1 MRRTTRGES
10 IGAVIHIFMETAQGD
25 FLYSYLYL
33 KSAKMSCF
41 ILYVMLFLLQ
51 NQRTG
56 VGNRFFGVHG
66 WHWWEWGGGGERG
79 WWLNLVQTMYACV
92 CKCKNDTF

>member
-66 WHWWEWGGGGERG
+66 WHWLGVGRWWGKG
-79 WWLNLVQTMYACV
+79 LVAEFGTNNV
-92 CKCKNDTF
+92 CMCM